1 MPKFLNY
8 DRIFNNQ
15 VDRINFIIRIIYK
28 VAIEKIVVVDDE
40 MMIRKALET
49 QLRNKRYSVAST
61 GDLKGAR
68 KILSR
73 DSFDLVFLDLR
84 LPDGEGTDLLEE
96 IAAKT
101 EAPMVVMM
109 TGYGSV
115 ESAVSCM
122 QMGAFDYVVKPFS
135 FEQIEV
141 VVDKVASFD
150 KMRRVTKYYVE
161 ESDTRSSDIIGESD
175 PVLNLKAMVNKVAK
189 TEASVLITGENG
201 TGKELVARELYRNS
215 MLAKQPYIR
224 VNCAAISE
232 TLMESEFFGHEKGSF
247 TGATER
253 REGRFELADGGTIL
267 LDEISEI
274 APSLQAK
281 LLRVL
286 QEKEFERVGGNKTI
300 QVKVRVLATTNRDL
314 MEQVKKGEFRE
325 DLYYRLNVFPIAVPP
340 LRDRGTDIL
349 LLANSFLIRHA
360 RKHGIDEIAFSKN
373 CEKAIESHA
382 WPGNVRELENAVE
395 RAVILSERGK
405 QIEGDLL
412 GLKSVSVKSS
422 NDTDKSI
429 SDSDGG
435 LESME
440 DVEKRH
446 IKNILDACGGNRSNA
461 AKKLGLNVRTL
472 RNKIKQYGFED

>member
-1 MPKFLNY
+1 M
-8 DRIFNNQ
+8 
-15 VDRINFIIRIIYK
+15 
-28 VAIEKIVVVDDE
+28 AIEKIVVVDDE

-68 KILSR
+68 KILAR

-84 LPDGEGTDLLEE
+84 LPDGDGTDLLEE
-96 IAAKT
+96 IMAKT
-101 EAPMVVMM
+101 DCPMVVMM

-135 FEQIEV
+135 FDQIEV

-161 ESDTRSSDIIGESD
+161 ESDSRSSDIVGESE
-175 PVLNLKAMVNKVAK
+175 PVKRLKTLVDKVAK

-215 MLAKQPYIR
+215 MLSKEPYIR

-232 TLMESEFFGHEKGSF
+232 TLMESEFFGHERGAY

-286 QEKEFERVGGNKTI
+286 QEWEFERVGGNKTI

-314 MEQVKKGEFRE
+314 TEEVEKGNFRE

-340 LRDRGTDIL
+340 LRERGDDIL
-349 LLANSFLIRHA
+349 LLANTFLLRHA
-360 RKHGIDEIAFSKN
+360 RRHGREEISFSKN
-373 CEKAIESHA
+373 CEKAIQFHN

-395 RAVILSERGK
+395 RAVILSDPGK
-405 QIEGDLL
+405 KIEAELL
-412 GLKSVSVKSS
+412 GLGNLSIPVASK
-422 NDTDKSI
+422 KSI
-429 SDSDGG
+429 ATSKKEAGDQAEI
-435 LESME
+435 ESME
-440 DVEKRH
+440 VVEKRH
-446 IKNILDACGGNRSNA
+446 IAKVLASCDGNRTHA
-461 AKKLGLNVRTL
+461 AEKLGLNVRTL
-472 RNKIKQYGFED
+472 RNKIKQYSL

>member
-1 MPKFLNY
+1 M
-8 DRIFNNQ
+8 
-15 VDRINFIIRIIYK
+15 
-28 VAIEKIVVVDDE
+28 A
-40 MMIRKALET
+40 
-49 QLRNKRYSVAST
+49 
-61 GDLKGAR
+61 
-68 KILSR
+68 R

-84 LPDGEGTDLLEE
+84 LPDGDGTDLLEE
-96 IAAKT
+96 IMAKT
-101 EAPMVVMM
+101 DCPMVVMM

-135 FEQIEV
+135 FDQIEV

-161 ESDTRSSDIIGESD
+161 ESDSRSSDIVGESE
-175 PVLNLKAMVNKVAK
+175 PVKRLKTLVDKVAK

-215 MLAKQPYIR
+215 MLSKEPYIR

-232 TLMESEFFGHEKGSF
+232 TLMESEFFGHERGAY

-286 QEKEFERVGGNKTI
+286 QEWEFERVGGNKTI

-314 MEQVKKGEFRE
+314 TEEVEKGNFRE

-340 LRDRGTDIL
+340 LRERGDDIL
-349 LLANSFLIRHA
+349 LLANTFLLRHA
-360 RKHGIDEIAFSKN
+360 RRHGREEISFSKN
-373 CEKAIESHA
+373 CEKAIQFHN

-395 RAVILSERGK
+395 RAVILSDPGK
-405 QIEGDLL
+405 KIEAELL
-412 GLKSVSVKSS
+412 GLGNLSIPVASK
-422 NDTDKSI
+422 KSI
-429 SDSDGG
+429 ATSKKEAGDQAEI
-435 LESME
+435 ESME
-440 DVEKRH
+440 VVEKRH
-446 IKNILDACGGNRSNA
+446 IAKVLAGCDGNRTHA
-461 AKKLGLNVRTL
+461 AEKLGLNVRTL
-472 RNKIKQYGFED
+472 RNKIKQYSL

>member
-1 MPKFLNY
+1 M
-8 DRIFNNQ
+8 
-15 VDRINFIIRIIYK
+15 
-28 VAIEKIVVVDDE
+28 AIEKIVVVDDE
-40 MMIRKALET
+40 LMIRKALET
-49 QLRNKRYSVAST
+49 QLRNKRYSVASAS
-61 GDLKGAR
+61 DLKGAR
-68 KILSR
+68 KILAR

-96 IAAKT
+96 IMAKT
-101 EAPMVVMM
+101 DGPMVVMM

-135 FEQIEV
+135 FDQIEV

-161 ESDTRSSDIIGESD
+161 ESDSRSSEIVGESE
-175 PVLNLKAMVNKVAK
+175 PIVRLKNLVGKVAK
-189 TEASVLITGENG
+189 TEATVLITGENG

-215 MLAKQPYIR
+215 MLAKEPYIR

-232 TLMESEFFGHEKGSF
+232 ALMESEFFGHEKGAF
-247 TGATER
+247 TGAAER

-300 QVKVRVLATTNRDL
+300 QVKVRVLATTNRNL
-314 MEQVKKGEFRE
+314 MKEVENGNFRE
-325 DLYYRLNVFPIAVPP
+325 DLYYRLNVFPIAVPS
-340 LRDRGTDIL
+340 LRERGDDVL
-349 LLANSFLIRHA
+349 LLANTFLAVHA
-360 RKHGIDEIAFSKN
+360 RRHGVEKIAFSKS
-373 CEKAIESHA
+373 CEKAITSHK

-395 RAVILSERGK
+395 RAVILSEPGK
-405 QIEGDLL
+405 MIDPELM
-412 GLKSVSVKSS
+412 GLVQLK
-422 NDTDKSI
+422 
-429 SDSDGG
+429 
-435 LESME
+435 
-440 DVEKRH
+440 
-446 IKNILDACGGNRSNA
+446 APP
-461 AKKLGLNVRTL
+461 AKKSG
-472 RNKIKQYGFED
+472 KPKGKS

>member
-1 MPKFLNY
+1 M
-8 DRIFNNQ
+8 
-15 VDRINFIIRIIYK
+15 
-28 VAIEKIVVVDDE
+28 AIEKIVVVDDE

-68 KILSR
+68 KILAR

-96 IAAKT
+96 IMAKT
-101 EAPMVVMM
+101 DGPMVVMM

-135 FEQIEV
+135 FDQIEV

-161 ESDTRSSDIIGESD
+161 ESDSRSSDIVGESEA
-175 PVLNLKAMVNKVAK
+175 VKKLKTLVDKVAK

-215 MLAKQPYIR
+215 MLSKEPYIR

-232 TLMESEFFGHEKGSF
+232 TLMESEFFGHERGAY

-286 QEKEFERVGGNKTI
+286 QEWEFERVGGNKTI

-314 MEQVKKGEFRE
+314 TEEVSKGNFRE

-340 LRDRGTDIL
+340 LRERGGDIL
-349 LLANSFLIRHA
+349 LLANTFLERHA
-360 RKHGIDEIAFSKN
+360 RRHGIEKISFSKN
-373 CEKAIESHA
+373 CEKAIQSHN

-395 RAVILSERGK
+395 RAVILSDPGK
-405 QIEGDLL
+405 KIEAELL
-412 GLKSVSVKSS
+412 GLAHLAGPVSSKESMPTGKDDDGVSS
-422 NDTDKSI
+422 QI
-429 SDSDGG
+429 
-435 LESME
+435 ESME
-440 DVEKRH
+440 EVEKRH
-446 IKNILDACGGNRSNA
+446 IAKVLADCDGNRTHA
-461 AKKLGLNVRTL
+461 AEKLGLNVRTL
-472 RNKIKQYGFED
+472 RNKIKQYSL

>member
-1 MPKFLNY
+1 M
-8 DRIFNNQ
+8 
-15 VDRINFIIRIIYK
+15 
-28 VAIEKIVVVDDE
+28 AIEKIVVVDDE
-40 MMIRKALET
+40 LMIRKSLET
-49 QLRNKRYSVAST
+49 QLRNKRYSVASASN
-61 GDLKGAR
+61 LKGAR
-68 KILSR
+68 KILGR

-96 IAAKT
+96 IVAKPDG
-101 EAPMVVMM
+101 PMVVMM

-115 ESAVSCM
+115 ESAVTCM

-135 FEQIEV
+135 FDQIEV

-161 ESDTRSSDIIGESD
+161 ESDSRSSDIVGISEPIEG
-175 PVLNLKAMVNKVAK
+175 LKNLVNKVAK
-189 TEASVLITGENG
+189 TEATVLITGENG

-232 TLMESEFFGHEKGSF
+232 TLMESEFFGHEKGAF

-300 QVKVRVLATTNRDL
+300 EVRVRVLATTNRNL
-314 MEQVKKGEFRE
+314 LREVEEGNFRE
-325 DLYYRLNVFPIAVPP
+325 DLYYRLNVFPISVPP
-340 LRDRGTDIL
+340 LRDRGNDIL
-349 LLANSFLIRHA
+349 LLANTFLDRHA
-360 RKHGIDEIAFSKN
+360 KRHGVHEISFSKS
-373 CEKAIESHA
+373 CEKAILQHE

-395 RAVILSERGK
+395 RAVILAEPNK
-405 QIEGDLL
+405 KIEHDLL
-412 GLKSVSVKSS
+412 GIPKSGKSKQATS
-422 NDTDKSI
+422 K
-429 SDSDGG
+429 
-435 LESME
+435 
-440 DVEKRH
+440 
-446 IKNILDACGGNRSNA
+446 
-461 AKKLGLNVRTL
+461 AKKAT
-472 RNKIKQYGFED
+472 

>member
-1 MPKFLNY
+1 M
-8 DRIFNNQ
+8 
-15 VDRINFIIRIIYK
+15 
-28 VAIEKIVVVDDE
+28 
-40 MMIRKALET
+40 
-49 QLRNKRYSVAST
+49 
-61 GDLKGAR
+61 
-68 KILSR
+68 
-73 DSFDLVFLDLR
+73 
-84 LPDGEGTDLLEE
+84 
-96 IAAKT
+96 
-101 EAPMVVMM
+101 
-109 TGYGSV
+109 
-115 ESAVSCM
+115 
-122 QMGAFDYVVKPFS
+122 
-135 FEQIEV
+135 
-141 VVDKVASFD
+141 
-150 KMRRVTKYYVE
+150 
-161 ESDTRSSDIIGESD
+161 
-175 PVLNLKAMVNKVAK
+175 
-189 TEASVLITGENG
+189 
-201 TGKELVARELYRNS
+201 
-215 MLAKQPYIR
+215 
-224 VNCAAISE
+224 
-232 TLMESEFFGHEKGSF
+232 KGSF

-395 RAVILSERGK
+395 RAVILSEKGK

-412 GLKSVSVKSS
+412 GL
-422 NDTDKSI
+422 N
-429 SDSDGG
+429 
-435 LESME
+435 LHY
-440 DVEKRH
+440 R
-446 IKNILDACGGNRSNA
+446 
-461 AKKLGLNVRTL
+461 
-472 RNKIKQYGFED
+472 

>member
-1 MPKFLNY
+1 ME
-8 DRIFNNQ
+8 RI
-15 VDRINFIIRIIYK
+15 
-28 VAIEKIVVVDDE
+28 
-40 MMIRKALET
+40 
-49 QLRNKRYSVAST
+49 
-61 GDLKGAR
+61 
-68 KILSR
+68 
-73 DSFDLVFLDLR
+73 
-84 LPDGEGTDLLEE
+84 LLEE
-96 IAAKT
+96 IMAKT
-101 EAPMVVMM
+101 DCPMVVMM

-135 FEQIEV
+135 FDQIEV

-161 ESDTRSSDIIGESD
+161 ESDTRSSDIVGESD
-175 PVLNLKAMVNKVAK
+175 PIKKLKNLVDKVAK
-189 TEASVLITGENG
+189 TEATVLITGENG

-232 TLMESEFFGHEKGSF
+232 TLMESEFFGHEKGAF

-300 QVKVRVLATTNRDL
+300 EVKVRVLATTNRNL
-314 MEQVKKGEFRE
+314 LEEVEKGDFRE
-325 DLYYRLNVFPIAVPP
+325 DLYYRLNVFPIAVPA
-340 LRDRGTDIL
+340 LKERGDDIL
-349 LLANSFLIRHA
+349 LLANTFLHRHS
-360 RKHGIDEIAFSKN
+360 RRHGIEKISFSRN
-373 CEKAIESHA
+373 CEKAIVSHH

-395 RAVILSERGK
+395 RAVILADAGK
-405 QIEGDLL
+405 KIEADLL
-412 GLKSVSVKSS
+412 G
-422 NDTDKSI
+422 I
-429 SDSDGG
+429 A
-435 LESME
+435 
-440 DVEKRH
+440 DVT
-446 IKNILDACGGNRSNA
+446 NRSA
-461 AKKLGLNVRTL
+461 SKAKVLIDEESFRCNNGR
-472 RNKIKQYGFED
+472 G

>member
-1 MPKFLNY
+1 
-8 DRIFNNQ
+8 
-15 VDRINFIIRIIYK
+15 
-28 VAIEKIVVVDDE
+28 
-40 MMIRKALET
+40 
-49 QLRNKRYSVAST
+49 
-61 GDLKGAR
+61 
-68 KILSR
+68 
-73 DSFDLVFLDLR
+73 
-84 LPDGEGTDLLEE
+84 
-96 IAAKT
+96 
-101 EAPMVVMM
+101 MVVMM

-135 FEQIEV
+135 FDQIEV

-161 ESDTRSSDIIGESD
+161 ESDSRSSDIVGESE
-175 PVLNLKAMVNKVAK
+175 PVKRLKTLVDKVAK

-215 MLAKQPYIR
+215 MLSKEPYIR

-232 TLMESEFFGHEKGSF
+232 TLMESEFFGHERGAY

-286 QEKEFERVGGNKTI
+286 QEWEFERVGGNKTI

-314 MEQVKKGEFRE
+314 TEEVEKGNFRE

-340 LRDRGTDIL
+340 LRERGDDIL
-349 LLANSFLIRHA
+349 LLANTFLLRHA
-360 RKHGIDEIAFSKN
+360 RRHGREEISFSKN
-373 CEKAIESHA
+373 CEKAIQFHN

-395 RAVILSERGK
+395 RAVILSDPGK
-405 QIEGDLL
+405 KIEAELL
-412 GLKSVSVKSS
+412 GLGNLSIPVASK
-422 NDTDKSI
+422 KSI
-429 SDSDGG
+429 ATSKKEAGDQAEI
-435 LESME
+435 ESME
-440 DVEKRH
+440 VVEKRH
-446 IKNILDACGGNRSNA
+446 IAKVLAGCDGNRTHA
-461 AKKLGLNVRTL
+461 AEKLGLNVRTL
-472 RNKIKQYGFED
+472 RNKIKQYSL

>member
-1 MPKFLNY
+1 M
-8 DRIFNNQ
+8 
-15 VDRINFIIRIIYK
+15 
-28 VAIEKIVVVDDE
+28 AIEKIVVVDDE

-96 IAAKT
+96 ITAKT

-175 PVLNLKAMVNKVAK
+175 PVINLKAMVDKVAK

-373 CEKAIESHA
+373 CEKAIESHN

-412 GLKSVSVKSS
+412 GLKSDSVKSS
-422 NDTDKSI
+422 NDPDKSI
-429 SDSDGG
+429 SDFYGE

-472 RNKIKQYGFED
+472 RNKIKQYGFEE

>member
-1 MPKFLNY
+1 M
-8 DRIFNNQ
+8 
-15 VDRINFIIRIIYK
+15 
-28 VAIEKIVVVDDE
+28 AIEKIVVVDDE
-40 MMIRKALET
+40 LMIRKTLET
-49 QLRNKRYSVAST
+49 QLRNKRYSVASAS
-61 GDLKGAR
+61 DLKGAR
-68 KILSR
+68 KILRR

-96 IAAKT
+96 IVAKPDG
-101 EAPMVVMM
+101 PMVVMM
-109 TGYGSV
+109 TGFGSV

-135 FEQIEV
+135 FDQIEV

-161 ESDTRSSDIIGESD
+161 ESDSRSSDIVGESD
-175 PVLNLKAMVNKVAK
+175 PIKKLKNLVDKVAK
-189 TEASVLITGENG
+189 TEATVLITGENG
-201 TGKELVARELYRNS
+201 TGKELVARELYRSS

-300 QVKVRVLATTNRDL
+300 EVKVRVLATTNRNL
-314 MEQVKKGEFRE
+314 LEEVEKGNFRE

-340 LRDRGTDIL
+340 LRDRGDDIL
-349 LLANSFLIRHA
+349 LLASTFLERHS
-360 RKHGIDEIAFSKN
+360 RRHGIDKIQFSKT
-373 CEKAIESHA
+373 CEKAILTHE

-395 RAVILSERGK
+395 RAVILAESGK
-405 QIEGDLL
+405 KIEAELL
-412 GLKSVSVKSS
+412 GIASTSPTSPTKGRKTSGKS
-422 NDTDKSI
+422 
-429 SDSDGG
+429 
-435 LESME
+435 
-440 DVEKRH
+440 
-446 IKNILDACGGNRSNA
+446 
-461 AKKLGLNVRTL
+461 
-472 RNKIKQYGFED
+472 

>member
-1 MPKFLNY
+1 M
-8 DRIFNNQ
+8 
-15 VDRINFIIRIIYK
+15 
-28 VAIEKIVVVDDE
+28 AIEKIVVVDDE

-49 QLRNKRYSVAST
+49 QLRNKRYSVASAS
-61 GDLKGAR
+61 DLKGAR

-96 IAAKT
+96 ITAKT

-109 TGYGSV
+109 TGFGSV

-161 ESDTRSSDIIGESD
+161 ESDTRSSDIIGESP
-175 PVLNLKAMVNKVAK
+175 PVQNLKNLVNKVAK

-232 TLMESEFFGHEKGSF
+232 TLMESEFFGHEKGAF
-247 TGATER
+247 TGATDR

-274 APSLQAK
+274 APALQAK

-314 MEQVKKGEFRE
+314 MGEVKKGSFRE
-325 DLYYRLNVFPIAVPP
+325 DLYYRLNVFPIEVPP
-340 LRDRGTDIL
+340 LRDLGLDIL
-349 LLANSFLIRHA
+349 LLATSFLARHA
-360 RKHGIDEIAFSKN
+360 RKHGIEEIEFSKD
-373 CEKAIESHA
+373 CEKAIESHN

-395 RAVILSERGK
+395 RAVILADKGNA
-405 QIEGDLL
+405 IEPELL
-412 GLKSVSVKSS
+412 GLQSVGGSKSTNPSKVI
-422 NDTDKSI
+422 DTESGEI
-429 SDSDGG
+429 
-435 LESME
+435 ESME
-440 DVEKRH
+440 EVERKH
-446 IKNILDACGGNRSNA
+446 IQIALQAFDGNRTHA
-461 AKKLGLNVRTL
+461 AEKLGLNVRTL
-472 RNKIKQYGFED
+472 RNKIKQYELEG

>member
-1 MPKFLNY
+1 M
-8 DRIFNNQ
+8 
-15 VDRINFIIRIIYK
+15 
-28 VAIEKIVVVDDE
+28 A
-40 MMIRKALET
+40 KA
-49 QLRNKRYSVAST
+49 
-61 GDLKGAR
+61 
-68 KILSR
+68 
-73 DSFDLVFLDLR
+73 
-84 LPDGEGTDLLEE
+84 DG
-96 IAAKT
+96 
-101 EAPMVVMM
+101 PMVVMM

-161 ESDTRSSDIIGESD
+161 ESDPRSSDIVGESQ
-175 PVLNLKAMVNKVAK
+175 PVKELKTLVGKVAK
-189 TEASVLITGENG
+189 TEATVLITGENG
-201 TGKELVARELYRNS
+201 TGKELVARELYRS
-215 MLAKQPYIR
+215 SLLAKQPYIR

-274 APSLQAK
+274 SSALQAK

-300 QVKVRVLATTNRDL
+300 QVKVRVLATTNRNL
-314 MEQVKKGEFRE
+314 LEEVEKGKFRE

-340 LRDRGTDIL
+340 LRERGDDIL
-349 LLANSFLIRHA
+349 LLAKTFLGRHA
-360 RKHGIDEIAFSKN
+360 MRHGIKKLTFSKS
-373 CEKAIESHA
+373 CEKAINQHS

-395 RAVILSERGK
+395 RAVILSDENNS
-405 QIEGDLL
+405 IEPELL
-412 GLKSVSVKSS
+412 GLVQIEKGQKTSPSKTNQSEEIE
-422 NDTDKSI
+422 NI
-429 SDSDGG
+429 QE
-435 LESME
+435 LEKLHI
-440 DVEKRH
+440 EK
-446 IKNILDACGGNRSNA
+446 ILKRCEGNRTHA

-472 RNKIKQYGFED
+472 RNKIKEFAIDI

>member
-1 MPKFLNY
+1 M
-8 DRIFNNQ
+8 
-15 VDRINFIIRIIYK
+15 
-28 VAIEKIVVVDDE
+28 AIEKIVVVDDE

-68 KILSR
+68 KILVR

-96 IAAKT
+96 IVAKSDG
-101 EAPMVVMM
+101 PMVVMM

-135 FEQIEV
+135 FDQIEV

-161 ESDTRSSDIIGESD
+161 ESDTRSSDIVGESD
-175 PVLNLKAMVNKVAK
+175 PIKKLKNLVDKVAK
-189 TEASVLITGENG
+189 TEATVLITGENG

-232 TLMESEFFGHEKGSF
+232 TLMESEFFGHEKGAF
-247 TGATER
+247 TGATE

-300 QVKVRVLATTNRDL
+300 EVKVRVLATTNRNL
-314 MEQVKKGEFRE
+314 LEEVEKGNFRE
-325 DLYYRLNVFPIAVPP
+325 DLYYRLNVFPIAVPA
-340 LRDRGTDIL
+340 LRERDSDIL
-349 LLANSFLIRHA
+349 LLANTFLARHA
-360 RKHGIDEIAFSKN
+360 KRHGIEKISFSKN
-373 CEKAIESHA
+373 CEKAIISHH

-395 RAVILSERGK
+395 RAVILADVGK
-405 QIEGDLL
+405 KIESDLL
-412 GLKSVSVKSS
+412 GIADVRTQVEAKSKVS
-422 NDTDKSI
+422 
-429 SDSDGG
+429 SDSKETDEESMQEVERKHIQKV
-435 LESME
+435 LESC
-440 DVEKRH
+440 D
-446 IKNILDACGGNRSNA
+446 GNRTHA

-472 RNKIKQYGFED
+472 RNKIKEYDLDN

>member
-1 MPKFLNY
+1 M
-8 DRIFNNQ
+8 
-15 VDRINFIIRIIYK
+15 
-28 VAIEKIVVVDDE
+28 AIEKIVVVDDE

-84 LPDGEGTDLLEE
+84 LPDGDGTDLLEE
-96 IAAKT
+96 ITAKT

-161 ESDTRSSDIIGESD
+161 ESDARSTDIIGESE
-175 PVLNLKAMVNKVAK
+175 PVIKLKNLVDKVAK

-215 MLAKQPYIR
+215 LLSKQPYIR

-274 APSLQAK
+274 APALQAK

-314 MEQVKKGEFRE
+314 MDEVKKGNFRE

-340 LRDRGTDIL
+340 LRKRDSDIL
-349 LLANSFLIRHA
+349 LLANSFLQRHA
-360 RKHGIDEIAFSKN
+360 RKHAVEEISFSKN

-395 RAVILSERGK
+395 RAVILAEKGMP
-405 QIEGDLL
+405 IEADLL
-412 GLKSVSVKSS
+412 GLKSNSSSKIVKSEKS
-422 NDTDKSI
+422 SDTKDI
-429 SDSDGG
+429 A
-435 LESME
+435 SME
-440 DVEKRH
+440 EVEKNH
-446 IKNILDACGGNRSNA
+446 IQNALAFCNGNRTHA
-461 AKKLGLNVRTL
+461 AEKLGLNVRTL
-472 RNKIKQYGFED
+472 RNKIKQYDLEE

>member
-1 MPKFLNY
+1 M
-8 DRIFNNQ
+8 
-15 VDRINFIIRIIYK
+15 
-28 VAIEKIVVVDDE
+28 AIEKIVVVDDE

-68 KILSR
+68 KILAR

-84 LPDGEGTDLLEE
+84 LPDGDGTDLLEE
-96 IAAKT
+96 IMAKT
-101 EAPMVVMM
+101 DCPMVVMM

-135 FEQIEV
+135 FDQIEV

-161 ESDTRSSDIIGESD
+161 ESDSRSSDIVGESE
-175 PVLNLKAMVNKVAK
+175 PVKRLKTLVDKVAK

-215 MLAKQPYIR
+215 MLSKEPYIR

-232 TLMESEFFGHEKGSF
+232 TLMESEFFGHERGAY

-286 QEKEFERVGGNKTI
+286 QEWEFERVGGNKTI

-314 MEQVKKGEFRE
+314 TEEVEKGNFRE

-340 LRDRGTDIL
+340 LRERGDDIL
-349 LLANSFLIRHA
+349 LLANTFLLRHA
-360 RKHGIDEIAFSKN
+360 RRHGREKISFSKN
-373 CEKAIESHA
+373 CEKAIQFHN

-395 RAVILSERGK
+395 RAVILSDPGK
-405 QIEGDLL
+405 KIEAELL
-412 GLKSVSVKSS
+412 GLGNLSIPVASK
-422 NDTDKSI
+422 KSI
-429 SDSDGG
+429 ATSKKEAGDQAEI
-435 LESME
+435 ESME
-440 DVEKRH
+440 VVEKRH
-446 IKNILDACGGNRSNA
+446 IAKVLAGCDGNRTHA
-461 AKKLGLNVRTL
+461 AEKLGLNVRTL
-472 RNKIKQYGFED
+472 RNKIKQYSL

>member
-1 MPKFLNY
+1 M
-8 DRIFNNQ
+8 
-15 VDRINFIIRIIYK
+15 
-28 VAIEKIVVVDDE
+28 AIDKIVVVDDE
-40 MMIRKALET
+40 LMIRKALET
-49 QLRNKRYSVAST
+49 QLRNKRYSVASA
-61 GDLKGAR
+61 GDLKSAR
-68 KILSR
+68 KILAR

-96 IAAKT
+96 LMAK
-101 EAPMVVMM
+101 ADGPMVVMM

-161 ESDTRSSDIIGESD
+161 ESDPRSSDIVGESQ
-175 PVLNLKAMVNKVAK
+175 PVKELKALVGKLAK
-189 TEASVLITGENG
+189 TEATVLITGENG
-201 TGKELVARELYRNS
+201 TGKELVARELYRS
-215 MLAKQPYIR
+215 SLLAKQPYIR

-274 APSLQAK
+274 SSALQAK

-300 QVKVRVLATTNRDL
+300 QVKVRVLATTNRNL
-314 MEQVKKGEFRE
+314 LEEVEKGKFRE

-340 LRDRGTDIL
+340 LRERGDDIL
-349 LLANSFLIRHA
+349 LLAKTFLGRHA
-360 RKHGIDEIAFSKN
+360 MRHGIKKLSFSKS
-373 CEKAIESHA
+373 CEKAINQHS

-395 RAVILSERGK
+395 RAVILSDENNF
-405 QIEGDLL
+405 IEPELL
-412 GLKSVSVKSS
+412 GLVQIEKGQRTSPSKTNQSEEIE
-422 NDTDKSI
+422 NI
-429 SDSDGG
+429 QE
-435 LESME
+435 LEKLHI
-440 DVEKRH
+440 EK
-446 IKNILDACGGNRSNA
+446 ILKRCEGNRTHA

-472 RNKIKQYGFED
+472 RNKIKEFAIDI

>member
-1 MPKFLNY
+1 M
-8 DRIFNNQ
+8 
-15 VDRINFIIRIIYK
+15 
-28 VAIEKIVVVDDE
+28 AIEKIVVVDDE

-68 KILSR
+68 KILAR
-73 DSFDLVFLDLR
+73 DTFDLVFLDLR

-96 IAAKT
+96 IVAKT
-101 EAPMVVMM
+101 DGPMVVMM

-135 FEQIEV
+135 FDQIEV

-161 ESDTRSSDIIGESD
+161 ESDNRSSDIVGESE
-175 PVLNLKAMVNKVAK
+175 PIKNLKNLVDKVAK
-189 TEASVLITGENG
+189 TEATVLITGENG

-232 TLMESEFFGHEKGSF
+232 TLMESEFFGHEKGAF

-274 APSLQAK
+274 APALQAK

-300 QVKVRVLATTNRDL
+300 EVKVRVLATTNRNL
-314 MEQVKKGEFRE
+314 LEEVEKGNFRE
-325 DLYYRLNVFPIAVPP
+325 DLYYRLNVFPIAVPA
-340 LRDRGTDIL
+340 LRARGDDIL
-349 LLANSFLIRHA
+349 LLANTFLSRHT
-360 RKHGIDEIAFSKN
+360 RRHGIDEISFSKN
-373 CEKAIESHA
+373 CQKAIVNHN

-395 RAVILSERGK
+395 RAVILADAGK
-405 QIEGDLL
+405 KIEADLL
-412 GLKSVSVKSS
+412 GITDFKTQVEIKQKVSS
-422 NDTDKSI
+422 NGKE
-429 SDSDGG
+429 SDD
-435 LESME
+435 ESME
-440 DVEKRH
+440 DVERKH
-446 IKNILDACGGNRSNA
+446 IKKILDSCAGNRTHA

-472 RNKIKQYGFED
+472 RNKIKEYDLDD